1 MLLLS
6 VAVAVAIAV
15 AVVVVVVV
23 AAAQVVIAVVEIQAE
38 HETQLGVVD
47 ASINR
52 LKLELHE
59 TTGWL
64 NRCGSPEVTTP
75 EKGSMT
81 LVTVSAE
88 RRILFQ
94 TPPPFSPEAT
104 CV

>member
-6 VAVAVAIAV
+6 VAVAVAVAIAV
-15 AVVVVVVV
+15 VVVVVVVVVV
-23 AAAQVVIAVVEIQAE
+23 AAAQVTVAVVEILAE

-64 NRCGSPEVTTP
+64 NRCDSPEVTTP

-88 RRILFQ
+88 RRILF
-94 TPPPFSPEAT
+94 
-104 CV
+104 